1 MAIIPVDE
9 KVFMVSNSTNTTYSG
24 SAALKAMNEW
34 YTMQDVIDSVPTGF
48 HMPLTQIVGAGLK
61 YSVALTG
68 TSLASVSYGPG
79 AMVLSPFIPANN
91 ITVSNLSIQLAGG
104 VASALAKI
112 LVYANVNGRPNGL
125 LIESVDLD
133 CSTSGTKTYNAA
145 YTFNA
150 GETYWIGAHISST
163 QTIRSV
169 TSQDSIS
176 IGTSST
182 ASTVFNGLLA
192 TYLYTDPVPTNPT
205 LAAPG
210 LVTIPMVMLQ

>member
-24 SAALKAMNEW
+24 SASLKAMNEW

-48 HMPLTQIVGAGLK
+48 QMPTTQIVSAGLK

-68 TSLASVSYGPG
+68 ASPVSVQYG
-79 AMVLSPFIPANN
+79 ANIMTLSPFIPANN
-91 ITVSNLSIQLAGG
+91 ITVSNLSIQIATG

-112 LVYANVNGRPNGL
+112 LVYANVDGRPNGL

-133 CSTSGTKTYNAA
+133 CSTIGTKTYNVA

-163 QTIRSV
+163 QFIRSI
-169 TSQDSIS
+169 TAANSLS
-176 IGTSST
+176 IGTT
-182 ASTVFNGLLA
+182 PVASTIHNILFG

-205 LAAPG
+205 GATPSVG
-210 LVTIPMVMLQ
+210 TIPMVMLQ